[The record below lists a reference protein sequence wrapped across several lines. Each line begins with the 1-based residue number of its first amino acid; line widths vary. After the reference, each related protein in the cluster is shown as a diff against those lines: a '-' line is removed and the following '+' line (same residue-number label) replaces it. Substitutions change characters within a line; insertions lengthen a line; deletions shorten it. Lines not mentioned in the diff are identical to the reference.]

1 MVLEIM
7 LTVLV
12 LEGIIALIPMIV
24 LMWSWVFDELHR
36 VGDTNKKSTTT
47 RHKRS
52 NMYIP
57 KGSTRVL

>member
-1 MVLEIM
+1 M
-7 LTVLV
+7 LDILLTILI

-36 VGDTNKKSTTT
+36 VGDNKKPAPS
-47 RHKRS
+47 RHKRN